1 MQDVSKQGF
10 RATLLHGGKTQEG
23 REQALEDFRSGA
35 YDILICTDVAGRGID
50 ISGVSFWRFASMFVR
65 WFVNAWV
72 VYACL
77 HVHVEWVGREWDLK
91 YDGACL

>member
-1 MQDVSKQGF
+1 MSWQEVCRGGF

-50 ISGVSFWRFASMFVR
+50 ISGVSSFQFFFNHMRVCC
-65 WFVNAWV
+65 VLCV
-72 VYACL
+72 V
-77 HVHVEWVGREWDLK
+77 
-91 YDGACL
+91 